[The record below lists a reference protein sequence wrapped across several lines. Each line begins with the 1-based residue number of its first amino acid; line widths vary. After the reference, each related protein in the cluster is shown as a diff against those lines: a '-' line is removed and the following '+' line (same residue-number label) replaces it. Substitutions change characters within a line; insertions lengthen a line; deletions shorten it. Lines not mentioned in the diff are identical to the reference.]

1 MRLISRIGA
10 PIPTT
15 TFLRAAFLG
24 NETDKLAL
32 LGFKSQITEDPARVF
47 ASWNDSVHFCQWT
60 GVKCGLRHGR
70 VIRLNLKG
78 RGWQNIL
85 LDEDLTAHLDDFGLV
100 RLILDEDLTAQFSS
114 LGVMGTIGYAAPEY
128 GMVNKVSALG
138 DMYSF
143 GILILEIFT
152 GRRPT
157 DTLFQASSSP
167 HHFVETALPE
177 KVMEILDK
185 TTFHGEMSKATNVKE
200 HWGSIKKEEMEC
212 LVSILEI
219 GVACSAESPRDRL
232 TVTQVYNTDE
242 VFLSQS
248 WSIMINTWRVSEN
261 TVDLCVAFLA
271 LLVVCPCPLFEY
283 QCHAHM
289 TLFSLHLVKST
300 PSCLALK
307 SLVLT
312 YHFGIK
318 PWCYCAHLSFVNRP
332 SPT

>member
-1 MRLISRIGA
+1 M
-10 PIPTT
+10 
-15 TFLRAAFLG
+15 
-24 NETDKLAL
+24 
-32 LGFKSQITEDPARVF
+32 
-47 ASWNDSVHFCQWT
+47 
-60 GVKCGLRHGR
+60 
-70 VIRLNLKG
+70 
-78 RGWQNIL
+78 
-85 LDEDLTAHLDDFGLV
+85 V

-232 TVTQVYNTDE
+232 TVTQVYSKLTLMRE
-242 VFLSQS
+242 QFLQ
-248 WSIMINTWRVSEN
+248 R
-261 TVDLCVAFLA
+261 
-271 LLVVCPCPLFEY
+271 
-283 QCHAHM
+283 
-289 TLFSLHLVKST
+289 
-300 PSCLALK
+300 
-307 SLVLT
+307 
-312 YHFGIK
+312 GG
-318 PWCYCAHLSFVNRP
+318 
-332 SPT
+332 